1 MSCVRSIVG
10 VRMSKHV
17 EIKKITVNT
26 IQKIK
31 TNGDKISCITAYDYT
46 SASMVDQAGIDLILV
61 GDSLGMVVDG
71 YESTLPVTV
80 DEIIYHAKSVK
91 RGANR
96 AFLVADMPFGSYH
109 VSDEQAMENCVR
121 VIKETGFDA
130 VKIEGGAERADL
142 VRKLTM
148 AGINVMGHIGLMPQM
163 VNVMGGYKIQG
174 RDGGESLMND
184 ALALEKAGA
193 FAIVLEGVVG
203 TTAKKITNALTVPT
217 VGIGAGVGCD
227 GQILVFHDV
236 FGFFND
242 FTPKFVKRYAD
253 VRGIVTEACK
263 QYINDV
269 KESKFPEDIHTF

>member
-1 MSCVRSIVG
+1 
-10 VRMSKHV
+10 MSKHV

-26 IQKIK
+26 IKNLK
-31 TNGDKISCITAYDYT
+31 SSNEKISCITAYDYT

-71 YESTLPVTV
+71 YESTIPVTV

-91 RGANR
+91 RGAKR

-109 VSDEQAMENCVR
+109 VSDEQALGNCIR
-121 VIKETGFDA
+121 VMKETGFDA
-130 VKIEGGAERADL
+130 VKIEGGAERAEL
-142 VRKLTM
+142 VKKLTI

-174 RDGGESLMND
+174 KDGGDKLLDD

-193 FAIVLEGVVG
+193 FAVVLEGVVG
-203 TTAKKITNALTVPT
+203 KTASRITDALTIPT

-263 QYINDV
+263 QYIDDV
-269 KESKFPEDIHTF
+269 KSSKFPEDIHTF